1 MKKLI
6 KIISLLLLFI
16 PSVTFAA
23 NFAAPW
29 ISTTTTQGN
38 IFPAQINGIY
48 FPIVVPY
55 VSASS
60 TTASSTFA
68 NGINLTGG
76 CFALNGTCITVG
88 GGAVSSVS
96 NIDGSLTIS
105 PTTGSIIASLN
116 VGNANTWTG
125 IQTFTNGFVN
135 NATSTGS
142 KGFNISAGCFAIN
155 NVCVGTGSGT
165 GTVTSVSG
173 SGGSTG
179 LTLTG
184 GPITTTGTLT
194 LGGTL
199 GIANGGTNATTNA
212 AAGRTVGT
220 YAFTDHGLGQNNY
233 TLETPAYRGQIGMN
247 QFGVFPQQVY
257 LSNGTSIGNFNSAW
271 QFPGSIVRS
280 GSDPDASSN
289 AMPAG
294 INITNFTVNGNY
306 ADRLKQGDGMVVSQ
320 NDSASAFSSG
330 SSFCVAI
337 MKVINGTSTNTTSNS
352 SCFLNVLNNAVGGID
367 PGMSLMVFNK
377 NAQTNRG
384 FGIGGPGMSGFG
396 GDPSNYMI
404 QLNDFTNTLFRIPF
418 DRQYVWQPL
427 DKVYRFTVSGITVTP
442 SFLNAVYK
450 DNNGIQ
456 WTVDTNN
463 VVAGS
468 GTIDMTGTTTPP
480 TSGNL
485 TLVELGGATTGDAT
499 IAYSST
505 QLLRTYLDTATFN
518 PISGVSTLGTT
529 TINNT
534 FTLTGAATGCA
545 QFTSGVLSST
555 GTACGSSGGGS
566 GGGTWSTTTSSV
578 SGTLINYPN
587 NNTDVVTIGST
598 ATSSASFFL
607 DPVKKQFNVANGS
620 YITQNSGQ
628 VGGQPGSTNIVVAST
643 TALNYFFAGAGPADP
658 TVLSTTYVGNSNIAI
673 GPLAFKTA
681 TSSSNNVVIGINAMA
696 NYRGAIDNG
705 AGGQMTVVGAGACLG
720 DATNFKGTAVD
731 CYGYNAGLNLRNGNF
746 DNISGRLSGQT
757 LRDANFDMCY
767 GSGSCANM
775 RDASHDTMIGQS
787 TGLVNTTLQDSASYA
802 SAIGNDSVVGCSNC
816 MVLGVIPY
824 VTAGQGQKIGI
835 GTTTPFAL
843 LSLQGNSGFYQ
854 DALFSISSSTS
865 SFATT
870 TAFIVKANG
879 NIGIGT
885 STPYAPL
892 SVVGLGGVVASQY
905 TATSTTA
912 TSTFA
917 GGVMI
922 GNSLF
927 NGQFAPTGF
936 FNTNGYPQLQISAN
950 VSDGLGLLTVGNTD
964 MSPFGAGC
972 MTFANGRTPNSG
984 GAASTYNANICFQG
998 PNFAA
1003 YPGAPGNSLA
1013 IDNTDGI
1020 IVTAALSPNWAS
1032 STIPWAVGPGFTS
1045 ANYDMQLSNLN
1056 PALYPNAVGSA
1067 VLSLGST
1074 TPYSDFTI
1082 VASSTK
1088 GIPFFT
1094 IASSTNGSNSTAGSV
1109 AQQSVFDIQSNGN
1122 VGIASSTPGTSLA
1135 VGNNINLSSTAT
1147 STFQLGGINL
1157 TKGCYAINGT
1167 CIGSGSSS
1175 GTVTSVQISTP
1186 NASLSLGGT
1195 NPVTTSGVISA
1206 DLNMFN
1212 TNTWSVTQA
1221 FNGGLSANG
1230 GLTAYATS
1238 TIGDGSVTGGLTISG
1253 TATSTN
1259 LIVKNNATVN
1269 NKEFVTNAIGVG
1281 TLSPTA
1287 MIHAIVTAT
1296 SPQTPFLVD
1305 NEQNSRGTYTI
1316 GTEVPSGTRVMS
1328 IYRTSSNLVYENVTG
1343 STNFYNTA
1351 AGNIFQFSNAT
1362 QGSQNDILTIG
1373 GTAKPLVGVG
1383 TTSPYAALS
1392 VQSNQSTG
1400 DAFVVATS
1408 TKNTIGGY
1416 DNDGHRFTSGPAP
1429 AISSCGTGTGT
1440 VVGDDQSGTVTTA
1453 TAATA
1458 CTVTFAKAY
1467 QAAPT
1472 CNVTDDSLV
1481 GFADVSSV
1489 STSAITFGISS
1500 ALTGGHLYYSCQYHR

>member
-1 MKKLI
+1 MKNILKTLLI
-6 KIISLLLLFI
+6 GIALLSFNTAKAA
-16 PSVTFAA
+16 VTF
-23 NFAAPW
+23 P
-29 ISTTTTQGN
+29 
-38 IFPAQINGIY
+38 ING
-48 FPIVVPY
+48 
-55 VSASS
+55 
-60 TTASSTFA
+60 
-68 NGINLTGG
+68 GTG
-76 CFALNGTCITVG
+76 TPCIPVFGQVLVGNVG
-88 GGAVSSVS
+88 GTYTCQATSTLGIVGSGAVSSVS

-105 PTTGSIIASLN
+105 PTTGSVIASLN

-450 DNNGIQ
+450 DDNGIQ

-505 QLLRTYLDTATFN
+505 QLLRTYLDTATFA
-518 PISGVSTLGTT
+518 PITGVTTLGTT
-529 TINNT
+529 TIAT
-534 FTLTGAATGCA
+534 TTLTFGKGGGIQCLQVDNNGNETTTG
-545 QFTSGVLSST
+545 S
-555 GTACGSSGGGS
+555 ACGGS
-566 GGGTWSTTTSSV
+566 GSSPGSPVSSV
-578 SGTLINYPN
+578 
-587 NNTDVVTIGST
+587 
-598 ATSSASFFL
+598 
-607 DPVKKQFNVANGS
+607 QFNSSGSFGGISAVSSDGTGLDIGKNS
-620 YITQNSGQ
+620 YITLAAGTRT
-628 VGGQPGSTNIVVAST
+628 GLIAST
-643 TALNYFFAGAGPADP
+643 TLNNYFSMGAGPLTPGDILTKFTGNGNTASGY
-658 TVLSTTYVGNSNIAI
+658 LSFGN
-673 GPLAFKTA
+673 A
-681 TSSSNNVVIGINAMA
+681 TSSSGNTAYGQGSLQ
-696 NYRGAIDNG
+696 NYTGSASN
-705 AGGQMTVVGAGACLG
+705 GQMTAFGTGACNGNSTGFVGAG
-720 DATNFKGTAVD
+720 VD
-731 CYGYNAGLNLRNGNF
+731 CYGYQSGQVLRNANF
-746 DNISGRLSGQT
+746 DNISGRLAAPIM
-757 LRDANFDMCY
+757 RDAAFNLCY
-767 GSGSCANM
+767 GSGSCLNI
-775 RDASHDTMIGQS
+775 RDASHETMIGQS
-787 TGLVNTTLQDSASYA
+787 TGLATTTQGGIAGFWDSASYA
-802 SAIGNDSVVGCSNC
+802 SAIGNDSLVGCSNC

-950 VSDGLGLLTVGNTD
+950 VSDGLGLLTIGNTD

-1013 IDNTDGI
+1013 IDNTDGP
-1020 IVTAALSPNWAS
+1020 IVTAALSSNWAS

-1094 IASSTNGSNSTAGSV
+1094 IASSTNGSNSTIGTI
-1109 AQQSVFDIQSNGN
+1109 AQQSVFDIQANGN
-1122 VGIASSTPGTSLA
+1122 VGIASSSPGTSLA

-1408 TKNTIGGY
+1408 TKNPIGGY